1 MKVTSPLDLTSNE
14 IQNVKLQQ
22 IVGAKSGA
30 ANGEIWEN
38 TTLDRVQ
45 VQLTGVAETIPV
57 LSSATPQTL
66 IVGQIASTGSSTRA
80 LREDAKLAL
89 PGLATT
95 STDGF
100 QPAADR
106 LALSQA
112 TNLATANTLAKRD
125 ANGRLQ
131 VADPTA
137 NSDVVTKQYL
147 ETYVTQ
153 SRAGVARVATIGA
166 NITLAGSAPNTLD
179 GVTLVAGDLVLVKD
193 QTTAAQNGVY
203 VVQSLGT
210 GLTGT
215 WVRAE
220 GYDFWQEL
228 VTANISVEEG
238 TTNAETLWL
247 CTSNRSGGT
256 LGTTSVVYT
265 QLPGPMSTL
274 AGDGLAKSGNVIN
287 VVTDNTTLEIASDQV
302 RIKDNGVTYAKM
314 QDVTACSV
322 VGRSANSAGDPGAI
336 AASTNNTVLQR
347 VGDALSFASVPN
359 AALAPMA
366 AKTVKVNATNA
377 SAVPTDLAPSAA
389 DRVLQANSGNT
400 GLEFGTVRTSGITDD
415 AVTNAKLAN
424 MASNSVKGCVS
435 AGDPVDLTPSQLRA
449 ILGSDLGTATGTV
462 KITGTLGDN
471 TATSFTIT
479 HSLGLDVI
487 AQVYLN
493 SGTYETV
500 WVDTERTST
509 TVKFIFSAAPTT
521 AQYRYNIQG

>member
-1 MKVTSPLDLTSNE
+1 MKSQSPIDLTSNE

-22 IVGAKSGA
+22 IAGTKAGA
-30 ANGEIWEN
+30 ANGEFWEN
-38 TTLDRVQ
+38 TTLDRMQ
-45 VQLTGVAETIPV
+45 VQIAGSAETVPV

-66 IVGQIASTGSSTRA
+66 VVGQTASLGSSTRA
-80 LREDAKLAL
+80 MREDAKMAL

-95 STDGF
+95 SVDGF
-100 QPAADR
+100 MPSGDR

-112 TNLATANTLAKRD
+112 TSLATANTIAKRD

-131 VADPTA
+131 VADPSA

-153 SRAGVARVATIGA
+153 SRSGVARLATTGS
-166 NITLAGSAPNTLD
+166 NITLAGGAPSACD
-179 GVTLVAGDLVLVKD
+179 GVTLVANDLVLVKD
-193 QTTAAQNGVY
+193 QTTQSQNGVY
-203 VVQSLGT
+203 SVSSVGT
-210 GLTGT
+210 GANGT
-215 WVRAE
+215 WVRAS
-220 GYDFWQEL
+220 GYDTWTEL
-228 VTANISVEEG
+228 AAANIAVEEG
-238 TTNAETLWL
+238 TVNAETLWL
-247 CTSNRSGGT
+247 CTSNKTGGT
-256 LGTTSVVYT
+256 LGTTAVVYT
-265 QLPGPMSTL
+265 QMPGPMSTL
-274 AGDGLAKSGNVIN
+274 AGAGLVKSGN
-287 VVTDNTTLEIASDQV
+287 EIAVNPDNSTVEVVSDQV
-302 RIKDNGVTYAKM
+302 RVKDNGVTYAKL

-322 VGRSANSAGDPGAI
+322 VGRSANSSGDPGAI

-366 AKTVKVNATNA
+366 ARTVKVNATNA
-377 SAVPTDLAPSAA
+377 SATPTDLAPSAA

-400 GLEFGTVRTSGITDD
+400 GLEFGTVRTNGITDS
-415 AVTNAKLAN
+415 AVTNAKIAGMAAN
-424 MASNSVKGCVS
+424 TVKGAVS
-435 AGDPVDLTPSQLRA
+435 AGSPVDLTPSQLRA

-462 KITGTLGDN
+462 KVTGTLGN
-471 TATSFTIT
+471 NAATSFTIT

-500 WVDTERTST
+500 LVDTERTAT
-509 TVKFIFSAAPTT
+509 TVTFRFSVAPTS